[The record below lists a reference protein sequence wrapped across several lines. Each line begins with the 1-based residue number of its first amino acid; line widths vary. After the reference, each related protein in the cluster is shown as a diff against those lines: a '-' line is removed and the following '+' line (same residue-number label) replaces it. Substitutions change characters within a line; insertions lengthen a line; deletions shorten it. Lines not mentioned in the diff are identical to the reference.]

1 MKNRYIIGVVA
12 LVLSFSTSVVGQ
24 SLPNIHVSDF
34 GFASSVKSVEQM
46 YYSVEDDEVDSVE
59 KVIYD
64 FDNQGNILQIER
76 QSFVEPF
83 WEKSVSKIREN
94 KIRKI
99 TWTSNQSFLRRTQ
112 KFTYNRQGKIVRQ
125 KIKHHEKPT
134 DVLQY
139 DYENGKLT
147 KIKAKLDGAE
157 SETTFYYSINGNL
170 YKSTYRQKVENK
182 GDAVTHTFYLENQE
196 ILAYDEPQ
204 NNIYADFYLKDLAHA
219 KIKIIEN
226 KTMLDKAFKGIQ
238 RFDKEAPNDNLPF
251 DLSQYSAQTFQFFD
265 KNRQSVNLFSLL
277 FFAQDQHKNIIA
289 EAEVNPKTN
298 KIAIVGFFKITF
310 VDGTTVGTTDFD
322 KDKMSYFYELLSEFN
337 LQKRINR

>member
-12 LVLSFSTSVVGQ
+12 LVLFFSTNVMGQ

-59 KVIYD
+59 KVIYN
-64 FDNQGNILQIER
+64 FDNRGNILQIER

-83 WEKSVSKIREN
+83 WEKSVSKIRKN

-112 KFTYNRQGKIVRQ
+112 KFSYNHQGKIVRQ

-134 DVLQY
+134 DILQY
-139 DYENGKLT
+139 DYDNGKLT
-147 KIKAKLDGAE
+147 KIKATLDGAV
-157 SETTFYYSINGNL
+157 SETNFYYTIKGNL
-170 YKSTYRQKVENK
+170 YKSTYRQKN
-182 GDAVTHTFYLENQE
+182 DAATHTFYLQNKS
-196 ILAYDEPQ
+196 IFAYDEPQ
-204 NNIYADFYLKDLAHA
+204 NNIYADFYLRNLAQA
-219 KIKIIEN
+219 KIKIVEN
-226 KTMLDKAFKGIQ
+226 NTALDKAVKGIQ

-251 DLSQYSAQTFQFFD
+251 DLSQYSAQNFQFFD